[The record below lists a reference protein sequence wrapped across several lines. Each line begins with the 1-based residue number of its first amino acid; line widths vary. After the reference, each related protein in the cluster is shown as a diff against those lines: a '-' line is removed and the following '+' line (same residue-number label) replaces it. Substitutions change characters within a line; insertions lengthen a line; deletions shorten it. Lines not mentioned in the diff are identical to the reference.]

1 MRKKRFARKRT
12 RVAWDG
18 VSIAGLLNTCA
29 VNSYAISQ
37 KYTIRDTEKINLAN
51 HASTEIKAVGT
62 VSITADVDEDKKNVN
77 LSDVFYVPDVHENLM
92 SVAKI
97 THKNLE
103 VIFKKDRAVV
113 VDHSGNVKL
122 RANRI
127 DNLYY
132 LSERERVECY
142 KVSDDVLMHRRIWR
156 CGIDL
161 DT

>member
-1 MRKKRFARKRT
+1 M
-12 RVAWDG
+12 
-18 VSIAGLLNTCA
+18 
-29 VNSYAISQ
+29 
-37 KYTIRDTEKINLAN
+37 
-51 HASTEIKAVGT
+51 EIKAVGT
-62 VSITADVDEDKKNVN
+62 ISITADVDEDKKNVN

-132 LSERERVECY
+132 LSERERAECY

-161 DT
+161 DTYNALDIVNGERNKAMRGLNLGKCDVKLECEI